1 MRRHLCWTL
10 PSPLPES
17 PPLRPLDEADP
28 AALAAMFAA
37 AYHGTVDDEGEG
49 PAEAAAEIAAARA
62 GRYGPFLEAASGF
75 VGPAEAPD
83 GAIFLA
89 QHALGGL
96 DHPFVLYIV
105 VAPRAQGQ
113 GLGRHLLLASA
124 AAVQTQGHTHLHLV
138 VTAGNG
144 PAERIYKSLG
154 WTEHARR

>member
-1 MRRHLCWTL
+1 MRRHLCWPL
-10 PSPLPES
+10 PSPVPPS

-28 AALAAMFAA
+28 AALAAMFAD
-37 AYHGTVDDEGEG
+37 AYRGTLDDEGEG
-49 PAEAAAEIAAARA
+49 PDEAAAEIAAARA

-75 VGPAEAPD
+75 VGPAEAPE

-105 VAPRAQGQ
+105 VAPRAQGR
-113 GLGRHLLLASA
+113 GLGRRLLLASA
-124 AAVQTQGHTHLHLV
+124 AALQTQGHRHMHLV

-144 PAERIYKSLG
+144 PAEHTYERLG
-154 WTEHARR
+154 WTEHVRR